1 MNVEQLFE
9 SIFGEYHPIEVEN
22 TVVVVG
28 ADGSETT
35 TTTYETEVDFGYIG
49 GVVMTLCV
57 LWCALRMLGGIL
69 K

>member
-1 MNVEQLFE
+1 MSVEQLFE
-9 SIFGEYHPIEVEN
+9 SVFGEYSPIEVEN
-22 TVVVVG
+22 VVEVVG
-28 ADGSETT
+28 SDGSVTT
-35 TTTYETEVDFGYIG
+35 TTTTETAVDMGYIG